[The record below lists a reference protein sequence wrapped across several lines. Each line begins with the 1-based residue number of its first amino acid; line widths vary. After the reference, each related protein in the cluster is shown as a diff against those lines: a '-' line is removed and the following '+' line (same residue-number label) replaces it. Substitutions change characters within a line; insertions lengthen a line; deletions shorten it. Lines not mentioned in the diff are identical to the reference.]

1 MALFVFL
8 QQKKWFSFTSL
19 ALESYQLTMFTHSC
33 CAREVFPHK
42 GLQQQQQRR
51 QQQQQQQ
58 HMSAQTCSDWT
69 LMSACRALSQ
79 KRKRRRR
86 KKVCASV
93 RWSFEML
100 MVDRT
105 WRRRRRWKK
114 ENPKLRHKTT
124 DALRQNDELWTMRSR
139 GSNPGLS
146 RTFISDNLLL
156 ESLST
161 NLENRIKEQN
171 VQEIDWFKISLR
183 FGYLKNWQK
192 LNLPWLIF
200 NVFRAHILFIPSNPI
215 QNP

>member
-1 MALFVFL
+1 MFVFL

-86 KKVCASV
+86 RKSLCERGV
-93 RWSFEML
+93 
-100 MVDRT
+100 
-105 WRRRRRWKK
+105 WRCW
-114 ENPKLRHKTT
+114 
-124 DALRQNDELWTMRSR
+124 
-139 GSNPGLS
+139 
-146 RTFISDNLLL
+146 
-156 ESLST
+156 
-161 NLENRIKEQN
+161 
-171 VQEIDWFKISLR
+171 
-183 FGYLKNWQK
+183 
-192 LNLPWLIF
+192 WLIEPDEGEEDERKKTLNF
-200 NVFRAHILFIPSNPI
+200 VTKQLMLCGKMMSSGQWGRGVQIPVSAEPLYLTTCFWNRCPQI
-215 QNP
+215 WKTGTKCPRNWLV

>member
-79 KRKRRRR
+79 KRRRRRR
-86 KKVCASV
+86 KSLCEREVEFGDADG
-93 RWSFEML
+93 WSNLTKEKKMKE
-100 MVDRT
+100 R
-105 WRRRRRWKK
+105 KK
-114 ENPKLRHKTT
+114 ENHNLRHKTT

-183 FGYLKNWQK
+183 FGYLKTEEKK
-192 LNLPWLIF
+192 LLSLANF
-200 NVFRAHILFIPSNPI
+200 
-215 QNP
+215 